1 MKPNYNNLWKLLI
14 EKGMTKTEL
23 RVKAEMSTSTLAK
36 MGKNEVVSMNVIIKI
51 CEILD
56 CNISDVMTVDK
67 ISEQT
72 SLYIIYNIQEARQ
85 QGKLLGVLEKE
96 ERQDRQKIKKSLAY
110 FPNMKKAR
118 FRNRV
123 FCLGNDSYFM
133 KERHLCCTKKLQ
145 QTKSTRYCVLFRRLF
160 YLHGLRNTP
169 RRYAPQWF
177 QIGPFGAENVT
188 KKKSL

>member
-56 CNISDVMTVDK
+56 CNVSDVMTVDK

-72 SLYIIYNIQEARQ
+72 SLYIIYNIQEERQ

-133 KERHLCCTKKLQ
+133 KERQKRDLQ
-145 QTKSTRYCVLFRRLF
+145 NVSLFLRQTR
-160 YLHGLRNTP
+160 
-169 RRYAPQWF
+169 A
-177 QIGPFGAENVT
+177 
-188 KKKSL
+188 SLIIIRGKGEL

>member
-1 MKPNYNNLWKLLI
+1 MTPNYNNLWKLLI

-56 CNISDVMTVDK
+56 CNVSDVMTVDK

-72 SLYIIYNIQEARQ
+72 SLYIIYNIQEERQ

-133 KERHLCCTKKLQ
+133 KERHKPVDK
-145 QTKSTRYCVLFRRLF
+145 RLRVF
-160 YLHGLRNTP
+160 ACPVNRPLTSNFKEKIACRH
-169 RRYAPQWF
+169 
-177 QIGPFGAENVT
+177 
-188 KKKSL
+188 

>member
-56 CNISDVMTVDK
+56 CNVSDVMTVDK

-72 SLYIIYNIQEARQ
+72 SLYNLYNIQEERQ
-85 QGKLLGVLEKE
+85 QGKQLGELEKE
-96 ERQDRQKIKKSLAY
+96 ERQVRQKCKNSLAN
-110 FPNMKKAR
+110 FPNKKKAR
-118 FRNRV
+118 LRNRV
-123 FCLGNDSYFM
+123 FCLGDDSFFVSVRQQ
-133 KERHLCCTKKLQ
+133 KERP
-145 QTKSTRYCVLFRRLF
+145 TKSWSFSFVVGHPSEMNYPSNILYCVVDATPFH
-160 YLHGLRNTP
+160 YVGLHFISPESVRGSH
-169 RRYAPQWF
+169 Q
-177 QIGPFGAENVT
+177 
-188 KKKSL
+188 

>member
-1 MKPNYNNLWKLLI
+1 MTPNYNNLWKLLI

-56 CNISDVMTVDK
+56 CNVSDVMTVDK

-72 SLYIIYNIQEARQ
+72 SLYIIYNIQEERQ

-96 ERQDRQKIKKSLAY
+96 ERQDRQKIKKIFGVLPKYEKGTVIAISIGI
-110 FPNMKKAR
+110 FIK
-118 FRNRV
+118 
-123 FCLGNDSYFM
+123 LGF
-133 KERHLCCTKKLQ
+133 
-145 QTKSTRYCVLFRRLF
+145 
-160 YLHGLRNTP
+160 
-169 RRYAPQWF
+169 
-177 QIGPFGAENVT
+177 
-188 KKKSL
+188 

>member
-56 CNISDVMTVDK
+56 CNVSDVMTVDK

-72 SLYIIYNIQEARQ
+72 SLYIIYNIQEERQ

-118 FRNRV
+118 LSLFPQGFLLNSA
-123 FCLGNDSYFM
+123 FNKSSFLLPTQNDLTF
-133 KERHLCCTKKLQ
+133 
-145 QTKSTRYCVLFRRLF
+145 YCFF
-160 YLHGLRNTP
+160 DIIN
-169 RRYAPQWF
+169 AP
-177 QIGPFGAENVT
+177 IN
-188 KKKSL
+188 KNL